1 MDPIGATPTWRWYG
15 YKNSFVNVDGIMMQS
30 VSGGGHHGGGIFISA
45 MDQARFGL
53 LFLREGRWKNKQ
65 LISKEWIK
73 AAHQSSIPNK
83 DYGYMWWIN
92 ANQNWKGVSSKLY
105 YAAGFGGNY
114 IVVDNEHDLVIV
126 ARWMDS
132 SKMGSLVEL
141 IIKSIESK

>member
-1 MDPIGATPTWRWYG
+1 
-15 YKNSFVNVDGIMMQS
+15 
-30 VSGGGHHGGGIFISA
+30 
-45 MDQARFGL
+45 
-53 LFLREGRWKNKQ
+53 
-65 LISKEWIK
+65 
-73 AAHQSSIPNK
+73 
-83 DYGYMWWIN
+83 MWWIN
-92 ANQNWKGVSSKLY
+92 ANQNRKGVSSKLY